1 MKTIILLLLSN
12 TFMTAAWYWHLKHK
26 EIDLWKVIL
35 ISWGLA
41 FFEYCLMVPANR
53 LGYGQFTAFQ
63 LKIIQEVISLVVFV
77 LFAMIYLKESF
88 RWNYLLGFLLIVAA
102 VWIVFRKP

>member
-26 EIDLWKVIL
+26 EIAIWKVLL

-63 LKIIQEVISLVVFV
+63 LKIIQEIISLVVFT
-77 LFAMIYLKESF
+77 LFAVLYLKEAM
-88 RWNYLLGFLLIVAA
+88 RWNYLVGFLLIVAA
-102 VWIVFRKP
+102 VWVVFQKD